1 MHRCPIAVG
10 FRLLIMS
17 LVDTVRAQFIERY
30 KKAPLLVIAPG
41 RINLI
46 GEHTDYNEG
55 FVMPA
60 AVDREIV
67 FAVAPNSTDQF
78 NCYSI
83 DFDTSFSFRANELK
97 SGGQWYNYLMG
108 VVSGF
113 QQRGLPL
120 SGVDCVI
127 GGNIPTGSGMSSSAA
142 LCSGIGFALNEI
154 VKSNLSRLDLARIG
168 QQAEHEFAGV
178 RCGIMDQYASLFG
191 QKDSALLLDCRSLT
205 HEYVPVNF
213 PGVQILLVDT
223 KVKHTLVSSAYND
236 RRAACEE
243 GVKAF
248 QKINSGIHSLRDV
261 NTDNLPTLQKL
272 VSTDVFTKCK
282 FVVEEIDRTQR
293 AATFLKLNDVKEFG
307 KLMFETHW
315 GLSHFYEVSCP
326 ESDLLVTLAEEFP
339 KDVLG
344 ARQMGGGFGGCII
357 HLIRN
362 EAVEKYS
369 LKVREKYV
377 VTFKKE
383 PDFYSVALKEG
394 VHLN

>member
-1 MHRCPIAVG
+1 
-10 FRLLIMS
+10 MS
-17 LVDTVRAQFIERY
+17 FVTNIRTQFIERY
-30 KKAPLLVIAPG
+30 KKEPLLVIAPG

-46 GEHTDYNEG
+46 GEHTDYNGG

-60 AVDREIV
+60 AVDREII
-67 FAVAPNSTDQF
+67 FAVASNGTDQF
-78 NCYSI
+78 NFYSI
-83 DFDTSFSFRANELK
+83 DYNETFSFRTDVLK
-97 SGGQWYNYLMG
+97 AGGQWYNYLMG
-108 VVSGF
+108 VVNGF
-113 QQRGLPL
+113 LQRGLQL
-120 SGVDCVI
+120 SGVDCVF
-127 GGNIPTGSGMSSSAA
+127 GGNIPTGAGMSSSAA
-142 LCSGIGFALNEI
+142 LCSGFGFALNEI
-154 VKSNLSRLDLARIG
+154 FKSNLSRLDLARIG

-213 PGVQILLVDT
+213 RAVQILLIDT
-223 KVKHTLVSSAYND
+223 KVKHALASSAYND

-243 GVKAF
+243 GVAALHKRNPT
-248 QKINSGIHSLRDV
+248 INSLRDV
-261 NTDNLPTLQKL
+261 SIDILGILQQL
-272 VSTDVFTKCK
+272 VSADVFTKCK
-282 FVVEEIDRTQR
+282 FVVEEINRTQQ
-293 AATFLKLNDVKEFG
+293 AATYLKSNRVREFG

-315 GLSHFYEVSCP
+315 GLSHAYEVSCR
-326 ESDLLVTLAEEFP
+326 ESDFLVTLAEEVPEEVF
-339 KDVLG
+339 G

-377 VTFKKE
+377 ATFKKE
-383 PDFYSVALKEG
+383 PDFYSVALNEG

>member
-1 MHRCPIAVG
+1 
-10 FRLLIMS
+10 MS
-17 LVDTVRAQFIERY
+17 FVTNIRTQFIERY
-30 KKAPLLVIAPG
+30 KKEPLLVIAPG

-60 AVDREIV
+60 AVDREII
-67 FAVAPNSTDQF
+67 FAVASNSTNQF
-78 NCYSI
+78 NFHSI
-83 DFDTSFSFRANELK
+83 DYNETFSFRSDELK
-97 SGGQWYNYLMG
+97 AGSQWFNYLMG
-108 VVSGF
+108 VVIGF
-113 QQRGLPL
+113 LQRGLQL
-120 SGVDCVI
+120 SGVDCVF
-127 GGNIPTGSGMSSSAA
+127 GGNIPTGAGMSSSAA
-142 LCSGIGFALNEI
+142 LCSGFGFALNKI
-154 VKSNLSRLDLARIG
+154 FTSNLSRLDLARIG
-168 QQAEHEFAGV
+168 QQAEHEFTGV

-223 KVKHTLVSSAYND
+223 KVKHALASSAYND

-243 GVKAF
+243 GVRQL
-248 QKINSGIHSLRDV
+248 QKLNSSIQSLRDV
-261 NTDNLPTLQKL
+261 SADNLASLQQL
-272 VSTDVFTKCK
+272 VDTNVYTKCK

-293 AATFLKLNDVKEFG
+293 AATFLRLNDVKEFG

-315 GLSHFYEVSCP
+315 GLSKAYEVSCR
-326 ESDLLVTLAEEFP
+326 ESDLIVTLAEEVPEEVF
-339 KDVLG
+339 G

-377 VTFKKE
+377 ATFKKE
-383 PDFYSVALKEG
+383 PDFYSIDLCEG
-394 VHLN
+394 VHIVKPVT